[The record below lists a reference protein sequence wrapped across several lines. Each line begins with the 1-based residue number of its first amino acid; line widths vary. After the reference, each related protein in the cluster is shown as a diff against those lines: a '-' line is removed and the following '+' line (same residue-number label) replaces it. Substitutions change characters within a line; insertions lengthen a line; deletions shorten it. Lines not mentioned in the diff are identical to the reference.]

1 MSLLA
6 FTSTSCLHFHVFVQ
20 PNNKSTA
27 FYRSPWHTPTRPSRP
42 TFPITATAEQPRTNP
57 SPQSTSN
64 TEQTNT
70 ISAKSHTQLSDHLL
84 MLIFGLTAST
94 VGSLIG
100 AGGGMLL
107 TPLLTAYGLP
117 QHRAHG
123 TSLCVI
129 TVTALISTIK
139 YLSASQVDV
148 YAAVAL
154 TLTAVLTSPLGARQS
169 ARVDAPTLK
178 KYFGIFLLFV
188 SVLIPLL
195 PYMIHHLPVLSIP
208 LVTQRILLAAVGACT
223 GFLAGLLGIGG
234 GTVNVP
240 VLVLFAGFSQKLAQG
255 TSMAAMFVPS
265 VRASFTHFGLAQVAV
280 SLLPGLAL
288 GAVMGGS
295 IGTSLALYL
304 PENALRVV
312 CSFVF
317 ASLGVKYLTK
327 GGKSKEKSVDKFNGK
342 AQNEPIG
349 TDKR

>member
-1 MSLLA
+1 
-6 FTSTSCLHFHVFVQ
+6 
-20 PNNKSTA
+20 
-27 FYRSPWHTPTRPSRP
+27 
-42 TFPITATAEQPRTNP
+42 
-57 SPQSTSN
+57 
-64 TEQTNT
+64 
-70 ISAKSHTQLSDHLL
+70 
-84 MLIFGLTAST
+84 
-94 VGSLIG
+94 
-100 AGGGMLL
+100 MLL

-129 TVTALISTIK
+129 TVTALISTVK
-139 YLSASQVDV
+139 YLSASQVDI

-178 KYFGIFLLFV
+178 KYFGVFLIVV

-195 PYMIHHLPVLSIP
+195 PYVLHHLPTLSIP
-208 LVTQRILLAAVGACT
+208 VVTQRILLAAVGACT
-223 GFLAGLLGIGG
+223 GFLSGLLGIGG

-265 VRASFTHFGLAQVAV
+265 VRASFTHFGLGQVAV
-280 SLLPGLAL
+280 SLLPALAL

-295 IGTSLALYL
+295 IGASLALYM
-304 PENALRVV
+304 PENALRII
-312 CSFVF
+312 CAFVF

-327 GGKSKEKSVDKFNGK
+327 GGTNKKKIVDEFNGNPE
-342 AQNEPIG
+342 NEPIG
-349 TDKR
+349 TDNL